1 MHPEIYHGYASSFI
15 PPQKMGSKVEGHTN
29 HRYPPVDH
37 YMPLAQ
43 IRVMFLRSSKK
54 YHQIHNKK
62 QEKPAGQIITLQ
74 ETNISPP
81 KGTFEDNM
89 PFPIVDM
96 LVPWR
101 AIIFHQL
108 LHDFPRFKVISLQ
121 AAT

>member
-1 MHPEIYHGYASSFI
+1 MDMHQVSS
-15 PPQKMGSKVEGHTN
+15 PPQKWVRNWKVTPTT
-29 HRYPPVDH
+29 RILVDH

-43 IRVMFLRSSKK
+43 IRVMCLRSSKK

-89 PFPIVDM
+89 PFPIVGYVSS
-96 LVPWR
+96 LESNN
-101 AIIFHQL
+101 
-108 LHDFPRFKVISLQ
+108 ISPTL
-121 AAT
+121 ARLP